1 MVVLLS
7 ALIMTA
13 QYTYLK
19 YLTDER
25 LGELC
30 KLNFINVSELKIKED
45 RVAALS
51 TLKVVNDPAFA
62 KPSAASLS
70 SVGSP
75 AAAVAKSL
83 HVSSESD
90 DLECYLS
97 AFERLGRHHNLPSN
111 EWNIVLEPFLTGKAQ
126 RAFNLVHDFNKDNYD
141 VVSTAIRN
149 AYRLTPEAYR
159 SKFRASH
166 KLTTETFTEYAG
178 RLALYLRRWLMPDNT
193 LTNMKSFQRILDKIV
208 VDQLLNAVHDED
220 IRLEIIKAGDSSL
233 HDITELADD
242 TMMHKNSLKKTTRST
257 PLNAAAPS

>member
-1 MVVLLS
+1 MPVVHVLLARTSNIRQFVVLDPRSRVAGRTRVNRVGVLVFSAVVAVLLS
-7 ALIMTA
+7 ALIMTD

-19 YLTDER
+19 YLTHER

-30 KLNFINVSELKIKED
+30 KLNFIDVSELKTKED

-166 KLTTETFTEYAG
+166 KLTTETFTEYAD
-178 RLALYLRRWLMPDNT
+178 RLTLYLRRWLMPDNI
-193 LTNMKSFQRILDKIV
+193 SHQHEILPAYSG
-208 VDQLLNAVHDED
+208 Q
-220 IRLEIIKAGDSSL
+220 DSG
-233 HDITELADD
+233 
-242 TMMHKNSLKKTTRST
+242 
-257 PLNAAAPS
+257 